1 MRLGPKTASVVGG
14 LLAASAQSGNMRRP
28 SKGSDK
34 MPGHYTLLE
43 GMLAGPI
50 FFVLISAAVVYGSL
64 LFRRGE

>member
-1 MRLGPKTASVVGG
+1 
-14 LLAASAQSGNMRRP
+14 
-28 SKGSDK
+28 